1 MSKKNKPKHGDVV
14 VVEINGTLEHGKIAS
29 VLKDEYGVILDRD
42 LKYHTFPKDKV
53 KKG

>member
-14 VVEINGTLEHGKIAS
+14 VIEIDGVPEYGKIAS

-42 LKYHTFPKDKV
+42 LKYHIFPKDKV